1 MPPKKKGKG
10 KGKKKGK
17 KKKKDDVEL
26 TIEDKYKQTI
36 HQIDALKDHLAYR
49 KELARRSQ
57 AASDEWK
64 IRMNTAKDDL
74 EQHHIDQRDVTSDM
88 TRQYKTMQTEMGL
101 RIHTLEGELQRV
113 NLKLANTELDLKNT
127 TEEKERITKEK
138 NEKIEEL
145 QLKIDSMERSYEGVL
160 HDALDNMMAKV
171 DAARDRWQDQ
181 ATNIHEHNKKLLLEF
196 GLNPLDI

>member
-36 HQIDALKDHLAYR
+36 HQIESLKDHLAYR

-57 AASDEWK
+57 AASEEWK
-64 IRMNTAKDDL
+64 ARMKSAQDDL
-74 EQHHIDQRDVTSDM
+74 QTHHLDQKDITSDM

-101 RIHTLEGELQRV
+101 RVHQLEGELQRV
-113 NLKLANTELDLKNT
+113 KLQLSSTEQELKKTKEA
-127 TEEKERITKEK
+127 KERITKEK
-138 NEKIEEL
+138 DQKIEEL
-145 QLKIDSMERSYEGVL
+145 QAKIDSMELSYEGVL

-171 DAARDRWQDQ
+171 DAARDSWQEQ
-181 ATNIHEHNKKLLLEF
+181 ATKIHEHNKKLLLEF